1 MTIHESFHDP
11 EGDEALVMS
20 SFRTGRR
27 RYYDIFSNVYDAFI
41 RLHSRRGEQDTRRV
55 LVTAAKAEAGAGSR
69 ILDLCCGTGAVV
81 LAFAE
86 TYPDALS
93 VGCDFSR
100 GMLQKARRK
109 TMGKQAL
116 FIEADAAEL
125 PFADGRFDVVTCS
138 HALYELK
145 GESRE
150 KALWE
155 MKRVSRP
162 GGCVLLMEHEV
173 PANPVLRLLFYVRL
187 FSMGSEDA
195 RDFVTGGLERLRRI
209 FPEVTLSGS
218 PSGKSRLMRCRT

>member
-1 MTIHESFHDP
+1 
-11 EGDEALVMS
+11 MS
-20 SFRTGRR
+20 SFSTGRR
-27 RYYDIFSNVYDAFI
+27 RYYDIFSHVYDAFI
-41 RLHSRRGEQDTRRV
+41 RVHSRRGEQDTRHV
-55 LVTAAKAEAGAGSR
+55 LVAAAKAEAGPGSR

-81 LAFAE
+81 LASAE
-86 TYPDALS
+86 TYPHALL

-100 GMLQKARRK
+100 GMLQKARGK
-109 TMGKQAL
+109 TLGKRAL
-116 FIEADAAEL
+116 FVEADAAEL

-145 GESRE
+145 GEARE

-187 FSMGSEDA
+187 SSMGSEDA
-195 RDFVTGGLERLRRI
+195 REFVAGGLERLRRI
-209 FPEVTLSGS
+209 FPEVTLSHS
-218 PSGKSRLMRCRT
+218 PSGKSRLMHCRK

>member
-1 MTIHESFHDP
+1 
-11 EGDEALVMS
+11 MS
-20 SFRTGRR
+20 SFRPRRR
-27 RYYDIFSNVYDAFI
+27 RYYDIFSHVYDAFI
-41 RLHSRRGEQDTRRV
+41 RLHSRQGEQDTRQA
-55 LVTAAKAEAGAGSR
+55 LVAAAKAEAGPGSR

-86 TYPDALS
+86 TYPDALL

-100 GMLQKARRK
+100 GMLQKARGK

-116 FIEADAAEL
+116 FVEADAAEL
-125 PFADGRFDVVTCS
+125 PFADDTFDVIACS

-145 GESRE
+145 GQARE

-155 MKRVSRP
+155 MKRVARP

-195 RDFVTGGLERLRRI
+195 REFVTGGLDRLRRV
-209 FPEVTLSGS
+209 FPEVALSLS
-218 PSGKSRLMRCRT
+218 PSGKSRLMQCRKRVLDPPSLPIS